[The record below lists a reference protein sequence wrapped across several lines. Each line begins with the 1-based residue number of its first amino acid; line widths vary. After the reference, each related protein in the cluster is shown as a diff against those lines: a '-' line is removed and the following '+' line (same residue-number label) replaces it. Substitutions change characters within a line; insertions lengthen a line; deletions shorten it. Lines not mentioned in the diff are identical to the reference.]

1 MNRDIIEYYE
11 EQKQKIQ
18 REIDDLWKVGKRS
31 PARINRLVEID
42 YILNGLNLDNENM
55 RLRKEIRD
63 LRLRLKQ
70 EGIEVE

>member
-1 MNRDIIEYYE
+1 MNKDLIEFYE

-18 REIDDLWKVGKRS
+18 REIDELWEVGKKS
-31 PARINRLVEID
+31 PVRAKRLVEIE
-42 YILNGLNLDNENM
+42 YILNGLNADNENM

-63 LRLRLKQ
+63 LKLRLKQ

>member
-1 MNRDIIEYYE
+1 MNKDLIEFYE

-18 REIDDLWKVGKRS
+18 REIDELWEVGKKS
-31 PARINRLVEID
+31 PARAKRLVEIE
-42 YILNGLNLDNENM
+42 YILNGLNADNENM

-63 LRLRLKQ
+63 LKLRLKQ

>member
-1 MNRDIIEYYE
+1 MNKDIIEYYE

-18 REIDDLWKVGKRS
+18 REIDDLWEVGKRS